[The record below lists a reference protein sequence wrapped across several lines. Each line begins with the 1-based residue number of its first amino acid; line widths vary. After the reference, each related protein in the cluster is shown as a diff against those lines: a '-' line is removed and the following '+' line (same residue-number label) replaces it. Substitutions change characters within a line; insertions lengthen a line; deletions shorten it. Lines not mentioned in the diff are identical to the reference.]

1 MRPGHFLDP
10 VVGSSG
16 RWGLRMARSGVRL
29 ACDATLA
36 GTSASRRRGLAGR
49 AAMAAGEA
57 LVIAPSQGIH
67 TFGMRFPID
76 VVAVNRQGL
85 VVRLSAEVGPR
96 RIRLAWRAFAMIELP
111 VGAIEAA
118 AVRLGDVVEV
128 VMDPIAAP

>member
-1 MRPGHFLDP
+1 
-10 VVGSSG
+10 
-16 RWGLRMARSGVRL
+16 
-29 ACDATLA
+29 
-36 GTSASRRRGLAGR
+36 
-49 AAMAAGEA
+49 MAAGEA

-76 VVAVNRQGL
+76 LVAVNRQGL

-111 VGAIEAA
+111 AGVIEAA